1 MLLIATGTGL
11 TWTAHSA
18 LKLPYLIVSTISNP
32 NPDPLLRLFAA
43 PPPLRPRAYLDS
55 SRALGD
61 KVAEGAACCAYAA
74 CQQALGDLGGAVAS
88 LEEYLELS
96 HGQVGMIM
104 THHYGLTHDH
114 HYDYDS

>member
-1 MLLIATGTGL
+1 MKKNYVVST
-11 TWTAHSA
+11 TADMRAH
-18 LKLPYLIVSTISNP
+18 LPYD
-32 NPDPLLRLFAA
+32 PDMVPLAA
-43 PPPLRPRAYLDS
+43 VGCCPATAARPRAYLDS

-96 HGQVGMIM
+96 HGQVGVII
-104 THHYGLTHDH
+104 THNYGLTHDH